1 MASGG
6 EIPFPSYS
14 KVHVKNTLEVP
25 SALSINGNS
34 DDKSDAA
41 ISDEPMMDLE

>member
-6 EIPFPSYS
+6 EIVPFRSYP
-14 KVHVKNTLEVP
+14 KNTLDVP
-25 SALSINGNS
+25 SPYSINGNLGDTS
-34 DDKSDAA
+34 DKV